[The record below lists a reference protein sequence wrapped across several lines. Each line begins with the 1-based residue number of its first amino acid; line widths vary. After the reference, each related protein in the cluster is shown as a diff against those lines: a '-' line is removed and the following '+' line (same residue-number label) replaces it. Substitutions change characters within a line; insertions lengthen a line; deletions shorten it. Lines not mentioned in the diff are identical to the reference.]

1 MILKK
6 LNIGNRNEYD
16 ILIID
21 GISDI
26 IGDVAI
32 LKNNLPHD
40 PQPYV
45 IAYGYDMVDGTW
57 NYGKYFSELSDAKKS
72 FYKHMKGLMKNEK

>member
-1 MILKK
+1 MITKK
-6 LNIGNRNEYD
+6 MNIGNRNTYD

-26 IGDVAI
+26 IGNVAI
-32 LKNNLPHD
+32 LKNNLEND

-45 IAYGYDMVDGTW
+45 IAYGYDIDNGTW

-72 FYKHMKGLMKNEK
+72 FYKHIKNI

>member
-26 IGDVAI
+26 IGNVAI

-45 IAYGYDMVDGTW
+45 IAYGYDMENGTW
-57 NYGKYFSELSDAKKS
+57 SYVKYFTYLSDAKQV
-72 FYKHMKGLMKNEK
+72 FYNHIKNI